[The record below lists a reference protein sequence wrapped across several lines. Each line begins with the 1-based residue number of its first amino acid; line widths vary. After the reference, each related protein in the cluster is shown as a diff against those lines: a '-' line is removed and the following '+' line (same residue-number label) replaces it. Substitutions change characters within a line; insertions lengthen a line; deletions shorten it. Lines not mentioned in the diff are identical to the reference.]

1 MSSRLQPQTIALG
14 LAALVTVST
23 LGGLGAK
30 ANREYRAAAYA
41 HDLLAQ
47 IENTPNPV
55 VQQVVITGHRGVQ
68 KIVVVGH
75 RRG

>member
-1 MSSRLQPQTIALG
+1 MSSRLQAQALALG
-14 LAALVTVST
+14 LAAIVTAIT
-23 LGGLGAK
+23 LGALAGK
-30 ANREYRAAAYA
+30 ADREYHAAAYA

-55 VQQVVITGHRGVQ
+55 VQQVVVTGHREAQ
-68 KIVVVGH
+68 QVVVIGR

>member
-1 MSSRLQPQTIALG
+1 MLSRLQPQTAALG
-14 LAALVTVST
+14 LAVLVTACT
-23 LGGLGAK
+23 LGALDAK
-30 ANREYRAAAYA
+30 ADREYRTAAYA

-55 VQQVVITGHRGVQ
+55 VQQVVVTGHRQVQ
-68 KIVVVGH
+68 QVVVTGR